1 MRMTP
6 ILQHGGRGKVNVK
19 VAPVGLFSIAQKHV
33 YLLLTKTTTA
43 TGQGQGCGRVVVV
56 LCGF

>member
-6 ILQHGGRGKVNVK
+6 ILQHGGGGKVNVK

-43 TGQGQGCGRVVVV
+43 TGQGCGRVVVV